1 MKEALLLWIRN
12 MELKGEIMNGPMLH
26 EKHSRLEEQMGIPD
40 TEKLKGD
47 GWIAPFCKA
56 YNIKEHRRHGEAGS
70 VDLVGVPMKDRF
82 NFDETSLFA
91 M

>member
-1 MKEALLLWIRN
+1 
-12 MELKGEIMNGPMLH
+12 
-26 EKHSRLEEQMGIPD
+26 MGIPD
-40 TEKLKGD
+40 AEKRKGD

-56 YNIKEHRRHGEAGS
+56 YNIKGHRQHGEAGS
-70 VDLVGVPMKDRF
+70 VDLVAVSAERERIAKLLSTFPMKDRF